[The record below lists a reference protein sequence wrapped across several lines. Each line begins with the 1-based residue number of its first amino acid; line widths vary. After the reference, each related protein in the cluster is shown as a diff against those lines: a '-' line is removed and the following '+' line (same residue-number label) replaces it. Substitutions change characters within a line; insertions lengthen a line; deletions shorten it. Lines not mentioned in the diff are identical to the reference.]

1 MSNSC
6 LWVAAA
12 ASLLRL
18 YSFFFGLCMRTL
30 VWSDEPCFVFFG
42 DSCGVA
48 GVMAG
53 LDRLLAGR
61 GGKVEG
67 SEQTET
73 PGFTA
78 CSGSVTDDD
87 DDDEG
92 RRAPRSSSSSTAR
105 ILVPTPKT
113 QVAALQLLPVQEPLS
128 SSSSY
133 EEPRHIREGNG
144 KKPCLVASKVKE
156 PAFQGS
162 SYDGQ
167 PQCTFPFYS
176 QNPDTCAHGRLRE
189 EEAIQEGE
197 GQGQDRRGVPLRR
210 GEARGRRGR
219 RDAGRHQRKD
229 YDAPEATGPTPG
241 WGVRQRRL
249 GFAGRAGPLG
259 QGGGKSHED
268 PNTRDG
274 HNNDRKDKRMK
285 SLPQLVSC
293 VHEG

>member
-1 MSNSC
+1 
-6 LWVAAA
+6 
-12 ASLLRL
+12 
-18 YSFFFGLCMRTL
+18 
-30 VWSDEPCFVFFG
+30 
-42 DSCGVA
+42 
-48 GVMAG
+48 MAG

-87 DDDEG
+87 DDDDEG
-92 RRAPRSSSSSTAR
+92 RRAPRPSSSSTAR

-176 QNPDTCAHGRLRE
+176 QNPDTCAHGGGE
-189 EEAIQEGE
+189 EGDVTLADINARIMMRPRRPVRHPVGE
-197 GQGQDRRGVPLRR
+197 YANGAWVSP
-210 GEARGRRGR
+210 
-219 RDAGRHQRKD
+219 AGRGLSGKAVVSLTRIQTQG
-229 YDAPEATGPTPG
+229 TGTITI
-241 WGVRQRRL
+241 VRTK
-249 GFAGRAGPLG
+249 G
-259 QGGGKSHED
+259 
-268 PNTRDG
+268 
-274 HNNDRKDKRMK
+274 
-285 SLPQLVSC
+285 
-293 VHEG
+293 